1 MRQENVQYL
10 TEKEEEFVNLLID
23 IGTGKTIA
31 KVLVFLANTTEV
43 TSRAIERGADLR
55 QPEVSLAL
63 KYLKGRGWINTRESS
78 PAHKG
83 RPTKIYALAMP
94 ISEILDS
101 IEKEKKETVKK
112 QLSLVKKMKDYL

>member
-1 MRQENVQYL
+1 MRQEKVQYF

-31 KVLVFLANTTEV
+31 IVLVFLANTKEV

-63 KYLKGRGWINTRESS
+63 KYLKERGWITTRESS
-78 PAHKG
+78 PTHKG
-83 RPTKIYALAMP
+83 RPTKNYALAMP
-94 ISEILDS
+94 ISEILDV
-101 IEKEKKETVKK
+101 IEKEKKDKVKK
-112 QLSLVKKMKDYL
+112 QLALVKKMKDFL